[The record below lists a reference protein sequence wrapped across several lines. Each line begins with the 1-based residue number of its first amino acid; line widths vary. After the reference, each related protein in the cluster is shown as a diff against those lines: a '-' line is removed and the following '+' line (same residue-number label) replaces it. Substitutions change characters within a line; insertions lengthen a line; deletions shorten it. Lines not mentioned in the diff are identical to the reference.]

1 MKSIN
6 QLNLV
11 PTVIPNLNILMNE
24 FINLK
29 LQKTELNEKE
39 FKDKMF
45 FNNKV
50 SYTDN
55 TKKAYCTPF
64 GKKELNLFDEDL
76 DAIKKLQINSY
87 NWLKDKYKSGFIF
100 KDDRSDIYLK
110 TVWIV
115 GFLNK
120 YYFASDFNS
129 ILVNAKIAGNTG
141 AAKNLLQVG
150 LPTGVYFKL
159 LDNKGIPSKNYQNF
173 YCNDMSLL
181 EDRILNVIKKVK
193 VYL

>member
-87 NWLKDKYKSGFIF
+87 NWLKDKYESGFIF

-129 ILVNAKIAGNTG
+129 ILVNAKIAGNAK
-141 AAKNLLQVG
+141 AAQNLLQVG
-150 LPTGVYFKL
+150 LPTGIYFKL
-159 LDNKGIPSKNYQNF
+159 LDDQGIPLKNYQSF

>member
-100 KDDRSDIYLK
+100 KDDRSIF
-110 TVWIV
+110 T
-115 GFLNK
+115 
-120 YYFASDFNS
+120 
-129 ILVNAKIAGNTG
+129 
-141 AAKNLLQVG
+141 
-150 LPTGVYFKL
+150 
-159 LDNKGIPSKNYQNF
+159 
-173 YCNDMSLL
+173 
-181 EDRILNVIKKVK
+181 
-193 VYL
+193 